1 MMLDDLLT
9 DVEACLDECQ
19 HARDRMELLHSLIL
33 HRDHMGLS
41 TEQASRHAALLIRDS
56 LGWLDTCRDL
66 LGLYPTAIAKQYP
79 NRTCECTSV
88 TTGESSQG

>member
-9 DVEACLDECQ
+9 DVEACLDEYQ

-33 HRDHMGLS
+33 HRDQMGLS
-41 TEQASRHAALLIRDS
+41 TEQASHHAALLIRDS
-56 LGWLDTCRDL
+56 LGWLDACKDL
-66 LGLYPTAIAKQYP
+66 LQNYPDAIAKTYP
-79 NRTCECTSV
+79 TDRCECSRA